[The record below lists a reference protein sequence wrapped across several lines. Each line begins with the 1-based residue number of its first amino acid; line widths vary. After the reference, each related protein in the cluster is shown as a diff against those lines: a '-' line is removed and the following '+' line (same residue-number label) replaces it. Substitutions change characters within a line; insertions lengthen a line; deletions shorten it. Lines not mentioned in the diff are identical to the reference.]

1 MLERTLKFFMSFE
14 LITIPCLSDNY
25 AFILYNT
32 KNRSAF
38 LVDAPEAEPINE
50 VLSKNNLNLE
60 KIFLTH
66 HHADHTDG
74 LNKILEKHSAA
85 TIGAKADIHRLP
97 KLDEYVQAGDQ
108 FLFQGQAGKIFDVSG
123 HTIGHI
129 ALYISAQN
137 ILFSGD
143 SLMALGCGRLF
154 EGSAKQ
160 MWHSLSQLLSLPD
173 STQIC
178 SGHEYTENNASFA
191 LSIDPK
197 NHDLV
202 KRSEQVKLERSKGL
216 FTVPSE
222 LGLEKK
228 TNPFLRPFDKKIR
241 ENLNMVRSTDVEV
254 FRKIRTLKD
263 NF

>member
-1 MLERTLKFFMSFE
+1 MSFE

-25 AFILYNT
+25 AFILYNVE
-32 KNRSAF
+32 NRSAF
-38 LVDAPEAEPINE
+38 LVDAPEADPINE

-66 HHADHTDG
+66 HHADHIDG
-74 LNKILEKHSAA
+74 LDKILEKYNAI

-97 KLDEYVQAGDQ
+97 KLDEYVEAGDL

-123 HTIGHI
+123 HTIGHL
-129 ALYISAQN
+129 ALYIPAQN

-154 EGSAKQ
+154 EGSAEQ

-197 NHDLV
+197 NDDLV
-202 KRSEQVKLERSKGL
+202 KRSKQVKLERSKGL
-216 FTVPSE
+216 LTVPSE

-228 TNPFLRPFDKKIR
+228 TNPFLRPFDKNIR
-241 ENLNMVRSTDVEV
+241 ENLNMLGSTDVEV
-254 FRKIRTLKD
+254 FSKIRTLKD
-263 NF
+263 KF

>member
-1 MLERTLKFFMSFE
+1 MSFE

-25 AFILYNT
+25 AFILFNLE
-32 KNRSAF
+32 NRSAL
-38 LVDAPEAEPINE
+38 LVDAPEADPINQ

-66 HHADHTDG
+66 HHADHIDG
-74 LNKILEKHSAA
+74 LDNILEKHSAV

-97 KLDEYVQAGDQ
+97 KLDEYVQPGDQ
-108 FLFQGQAGKIFDVSG
+108 FLFQGQAGKVFDVSG

-129 ALYISAQN
+129 ALHICNQN

-143 SLMALGCGRLF
+143 SLMALGCGKLF
-154 EGSAKQ
+154 EGSAEQ
-160 MWHSLSQLLSLPD
+160 MWRSLSNLLSLPD
-173 STQIC
+173 TTQIC
-178 SGHEYTENNASFA
+178 SGHEYTENNAAFA

-197 NHDLV
+197 NHDLI
-202 KRSEQVKLERSKGL
+202 KRCEQIKLERNKGL

-222 LGLEKK
+222 LGIEKK
-228 TNPFLRPFDKKIR
+228 TNPFLRPFDKNIR
-241 ENLNMVRSTDVEV
+241 ENLNMRGSTDVEV
-254 FRKIRTLKD
+254 FGKIRTLKD

>member
-1 MLERTLKFFMSFE
+1 MSFE

-25 AFILYNT
+25 AFILYNVE
-32 KNRSAF
+32 NRSAL
-38 LVDAPEAEPINE
+38 LVDAPEAEPINQ

-66 HHADHTDG
+66 HHADHIDG
-74 LNKILEKHSAA
+74 LDKILEKHSAV

-97 KLDEYVQAGDQ
+97 KLDEYVQAGDE
-108 FLFQGQAGKIFDVSG
+108 FLFQGQVGKIFDVSG

-154 EGSAKQ
+154 EGSAEQ
-160 MWHSLSQLLSLPD
+160 MWHSLSRLLSLPD
-173 STQIC
+173 DTQIC

-191 LSIDPK
+191 LSIDPN

-202 KRSEQVKLERSKGL
+202 ERCEQVKLERSKGI

-228 TNPFLRPFDKKIR
+228 TNPFLRPFEKNIR
-241 ENLNMVRSTDVEV
+241 ENLNMQRSTDVEV
-254 FRKIRTLKD
+254 FSKIRTLKD

>member
-1 MLERTLKFFMSFE
+1 MSFK

-25 AFILYNT
+25 AFLLFNIA
-32 KNRSAF
+32 NRSA
-38 LVDAPEAEPINE
+38 LLIDAPEAGPINS
-50 VLSKNNLNLE
+50 VLSRNNLNLE

-66 HHADHTDG
+66 HHADHVDG
-74 LNKILEKHSAA
+74 LVEILDKNDAL

-97 KLDEYVQAGDQ
+97 KLDKYVEAGDKIS
-108 FLFQGQAGKIFDVSG
+108 FQGQVGKIIDVPG
-123 HTIGHI
+123 HTVGHI

-154 EGSAKQ
+154 EGSAEQ
-160 MWHSLSQLLSLPD
+160 MWHSLSLLRSLPNR
-173 STQIC
+173 TKIC

-197 NHDLV
+197 NLDLI
-202 KRSEQVKLERSKGL
+202 KSMEQIKLARSKNL
-216 FTVPSE
+216 FTVPSQM
-222 LGLEKK
+222 GIEKI
-228 TNPFLRPFDKKIR
+228 TNPFLRPFDQNIR
-241 ENLNMVRSTDVEV
+241 ENLNMIGATDVEV
-254 FRKIRTLKD
+254 FSKIRSLKD

>member
-1 MLERTLKFFMSFE
+1 MSFE

-25 AFILYNT
+25 AFILYNVE
-32 KNRSAF
+32 NRSAF
-38 LVDAPEAEPINE
+38 LVDAPEADPINE
-50 VLSKNNLNLE
+50 VLSKKNLTLE

-66 HHADHTDG
+66 HHADHIDG
-74 LNKILEKHSAA
+74 LDKILEKHSAV

-97 KLDEYVQAGDQ
+97 KVDEYVEAGDL

-123 HTIGHI
+123 HTIGHL

-197 NHDLV
+197 NHDLI
-202 KRSEQVKLERSKGL
+202 KRSKQVKLERSKGL

-228 TNPFLRPFDKKIR
+228 TNPFLRPFDKNIR
-241 ENLNMVRSTDVEV
+241 ENLDMHRSTDVEV
-254 FRKIRTLKD
+254 FSKIRTLKD

>member
-1 MLERTLKFFMSFE
+1 MSFE

-25 AFILYNT
+25 AFILYNVE
-32 KNRSAF
+32 NRSAF
-38 LVDAPEAEPINE
+38 LVDAPEADPINE
-50 VLSKNNLNLE
+50 VLSKKKLTLE

-66 HHADHTDG
+66 HHADHIDG
-74 LNKILEKHSAA
+74 LDKILEKHSAV

-97 KLDEYVQAGDQ
+97 KLDEYVEAGDL

-154 EGSAKQ
+154 EGSAEQ

-173 STQIC
+173 STRIC

-197 NHDLV
+197 NHDLI
-202 KRSEQVKLERSKGL
+202 KRSKQVKLERSKGL

-228 TNPFLRPFDKKIR
+228 TNPFLRPFDKNIR
-241 ENLNMVRSTDVEV
+241 ENLNMSRSTEVEV
-254 FRKIRTLKD
+254 FSKIRALKD
-263 NF
+263 KF

>member
-1 MLERTLKFFMSFE
+1 MYFQ

-25 AFILYNT
+25 AFVLYNVE
-32 KNRSAF
+32 NHAAL
-38 LVDAPEAEPINE
+38 LVDAPEAGPINE
-50 VLSKNNLNLE
+50 ILTKNNLKLE

-66 HHADHTDG
+66 HHADHIDG
-74 LNKILEKHSAA
+74 LDNILEKHSAV

-97 KLDEYVQAGDQ
+97 KLDEYVQPGDQ
-108 FLFQGQAGKIFDVSG
+108 FVFQGQTGKVFDVSG

-129 ALYISAQN
+129 ALYISNQN

-154 EGSAKQ
+154 EGSAEQ
-160 MWHSLSQLLSLPD
+160 MWRSLSSLLYLPD
-173 STQIC
+173 TTQIC

-191 LSIDPK
+191 LSIDP
-197 NHDLV
+197 NNQDLM
-202 KRSEQVKLERSKGL
+202 KRCEQIKLERSKGL

-222 LGLEKK
+222 LGIEKK
-228 TNPFLRPFDKKIR
+228 TNPFLRPFDKNIR
-241 ENLNMVRSTDVEV
+241 ENLNMRGSTDVEV
-254 FRKIRTLKD
+254 FSKIRTLKD

>member
-1 MLERTLKFFMSFE
+1 MSFE

-25 AFILYNT
+25 AFILYNVE
-32 KNRSAF
+32 NRSAF
-38 LVDAPEAEPINE
+38 LVDAPEADPINE

-66 HHADHTDG
+66 HHADHIDG
-74 LNKILEKHSAA
+74 LDKILEKHSAV

-97 KLDEYVQAGDQ
+97 KLDEYVEAGDL

-154 EGSAKQ
+154 EGSAEQ

-173 STQIC
+173 ITQIC

-202 KRSEQVKLERSKGL
+202 KRSKQVKLERSKGL

-228 TNPFLRPFDKKIR
+228 TNPFLRPFDKNIR
-241 ENLNMVRSTDVEV
+241 ENLNMLGSTDVEV
-254 FRKIRTLKD
+254 FSKIRTLKD
-263 NF
+263 KF

>member
-1 MLERTLKFFMSFE
+1 MSFE

-25 AFILYNT
+25 AFILYNVE
-32 KNRSAF
+32 NRSAF
-38 LVDAPEAEPINE
+38 LVDAPEADPINE

-66 HHADHTDG
+66 HHADHIDG
-74 LNKILEKHSAA
+74 LDKILEKHSAV

-97 KLDEYVQAGDQ
+97 KLDEYVEAGDL

-154 EGSAKQ
+154 EGSAEQ

-202 KRSEQVKLERSKGL
+202 KRSKQVKLDRSKGL

-228 TNPFLRPFDKKIR
+228 TNPFLRPFDKNIR
-241 ENLNMVRSTDVEV
+241 ENLSMLGSTDVEV
-254 FRKIRTLKD
+254 FSKIRTLKD
-263 NF
+263 KF

>member
-1 MLERTLKFFMSFE
+1 MSFK

-25 AFILYNT
+25 AFLLCNLE
-32 KNRSAF
+32 NRSAF
-38 LVDAPEAEPINE
+38 LVDAPEADPINE
-50 VLSKNNLNLE
+50 VLKKNNLNLE
-60 KIFLTH
+60 QIFLTH
-66 HHADHTDG
+66 HHADHVDG
-74 LNKILEKHSAA
+74 LVEILEKNEAL
-85 TIGAKADIHRLP
+85 TIGAQADIHRLP
-97 KLDEYVQAGDQ
+97 KLDKYVEAGDEIS
-108 FLFQGQAGKIFDVSG
+108 FQGQVGKIIDVPG
-123 HTIGHI
+123 HTVGHI

-154 EGSAKQ
+154 EGSAEQ
-160 MWHSLSQLLSLPD
+160 MWHSLYRLQSLPD
-173 STQIC
+173 KTQIC

-202 KRSEQVKLERSKGL
+202 TRCEQIKIARSKGL
-216 FTVPSE
+216 ITVPSE

-228 TNPFLRPFDKKIR
+228 TNPFLRPFDKNIR
-241 ENLNMVRSTDVEV
+241 KNLNMHRSTDVEV
-254 FRKIRTLKD
+254 FSKIRTLKD

>member
-1 MLERTLKFFMSFE
+1 MSFE

-25 AFILYNT
+25 AFILYNVV
-32 KNRSAF
+32 NRSAL
-38 LVDAPEAEPINE
+38 LVDAPEANPINE
-50 VLSKNNLNLE
+50 ILSKQNLNLE

-66 HHADHTDG
+66 HHADHVDG
-74 LNKILEKHSAA
+74 LGKILEKHNAE

-97 KLDEYVQAGDQ
+97 KLDKYVQAGDE
-108 FLFQGQAGKIFDVSG
+108 FFFQGQAGKVFDVSG

-129 ALYISAQN
+129 ALYISAQDV
-137 ILFSGD
+137 LFSGD

-154 EGSAKQ
+154 EGRAEQ
-160 MWHSLSQLLSLPD
+160 MWQSLSRLLSLPD
-173 STQIC
+173 TTQIC

-197 NHDLV
+197 NRDLV
-202 KRSEQVKLERSKGL
+202 NRCKQVKFERSKGL

-228 TNPFLRPFDKKIR
+228 TNPFLRPFDKNIR
-241 ENLNMVRSTDVEV
+241 ENLDMHISTDVEV
-254 FRKIRTLKD
+254 FSKIRTLKD

>member
-1 MLERTLKFFMSFE
+1 MSFE

-25 AFILYNT
+25 AFILYNVE
-32 KNRSAF
+32 NRSAF
-38 LVDAPEAEPINE
+38 LVDAPEADPINE

-66 HHADHTDG
+66 HHADHIDG
-74 LNKILEKHSAA
+74 LDKILEKHSAV

-97 KLDEYVQAGDQ
+97 KLDEYVEAGDL

-123 HTIGHI
+123 HTIGHL

-154 EGSAKQ
+154 EGSAEQ

-202 KRSEQVKLERSKGL
+202 KRSKQVKLERSKGL
-216 FTVPSE
+216 LTVPSE

-228 TNPFLRPFDKKIR
+228 TNPFLRPFDKNIR
-241 ENLNMVRSTDVEV
+241 ENLSMLGSTDVEV
-254 FRKIRTLKD
+254 FSKIRTLKD
-263 NF
+263 KF